1 MLNTHQI
8 LSALRRPKILI
19 RAARLGLSEY
29 NRDADLRYIARTTKT
44 PRVGEAIETLIS
56 QEKEL
61 ETSRRD
67 GDARY
72 SVHQHIRVLTALLAE
87 ARLPGL
93 T

>member
-1 MLNTHQI
+1 MLNTHRI

-19 RAARLGLSEY
+19 RAARLGLADY
-29 NRDADLRYIARTTKT
+29 NRDADLRYIARTQKT
-44 PRVGEAIETLIS
+44 PRPEEALETLIS
-56 QEKEL
+56 QEMDL
-61 ETSRRD
+61 ETSRKD

>member
-1 MLNTHQI
+1 MLNTHTL

-19 RAARLGLSEY
+19 RAARLGLADY
-29 NRDADLRYIARTTKT
+29 NRDADLRFIARTKTT
-44 PRVGEAIETLIS
+44 PRAGDALKTLIS
-56 QEKEL
+56 QENEL
-61 ETSRRD
+61 EVSRKE